1 MLPESFFLFEASIVS
16 IFYLVNNDQLHI
28 TVAMLPLTKMFSHLT
43 NAVPELAAMAVM
55 ALTHLSPASPNI
67 LFSTV
72 RDLTLDQVDNPG
84 TAAVQIEPDVIG
96 SAAVPAGESGG
107 GFYNRAGDAS
117 PSITFVTSLVTRWRV
132 VSRKGEL
139 PESGLDQQES
149 QVRWLAEDDTG
160 FSRENLSVL
169 F

>member
-1 MLPESFFLFEASIVS
+1 MVRYPYSLLHPGHLHSLVPLASLVDESHHLVLPERFFLFEASVVS

-55 ALTHLSPASPNI
+55 ALTHLSPASTNV

-84 TAAVQIEPDVIG
+84 TATV
-96 SAAVPAGESGG
+96 
-107 GFYNRAGDAS
+107 
-117 PSITFVTSLVTRWRV
+117 
-132 VSRKGEL
+132 
-139 PESGLDQQES
+139 
-149 QVRWLAEDDTG
+149 
-160 FSRENLSVL
+160 
-169 F
+169 